1 MNTDLTRQI
10 NELIERLSNEIE
22 LAQKHSLD
30 CTARLLAMAK
40 LDLQTTLYSTSV
52 GDLVT
57 DSDAKTTHENAN
69 EDPNKKGPKGKPF
82 FVD

>member
-1 MNTDLTRQI
+1 MNTDLTQQI

-40 LDLQTTLYSTSV
+40 LDLQTILYSTSV
-52 GDLVT
+52 GDLLT
-57 DSDAKTTHENAN
+57 DSETKITPENADQ
-69 EDPNKKGPKGKPF
+69 EPDKKDPKGKPF

>member
-1 MNTDLTRQI
+1 MNTDLTQQI

-30 CTARLLAMAK
+30 RTARLLAMAK

-57 DSDAKTTHENAN
+57 DSDAKTTHEKAG
-69 EDPNKKGPKGKPF
+69 EASNKKGPKGKPF

>member
-1 MNTDLTRQI
+1 MNTDLSQQI
-10 NELIERLSNEIE
+10 NQLIERLSNEIE

-30 CTARLLAMAK
+30 RTARLLAMAK

-57 DSDAKTTHENAN
+57 DSETETPHENSDR
-69 EDPNKKGPKGKPF
+69 ESD
-82 FVD
+82 

>member
-1 MNTDLTRQI
+1 MNTDLTQQI

-22 LAQKHSLD
+22 LAQKHSLER
-30 CTARLLAMAK
+30 TARLLAMAK

-57 DSDAKTTHENAN
+57 GSEAKTTHENAD
-69 EDPNKKGPKGKPF
+69 EESDKKDPKGKPF